1 MKTGRLDRTRATHRS
16 DFFDRAIGSAGQ
28 FQSCS
33 THSSAIYQSSYG
45 NKSNVDRYTSEDRSQ
60 IERVL
65 SSVKGTEKMR
75 KFASIGDF
83 SSFLKSNSIIGSKT
97 EKPEQGLVHLR
108 LSQTPPEQID
118 SHESQSSQLAIE
130 LRKELLRTE
139 LTELVPEDVSVPA
152 SENRDFLSQ
161 RNVHEGEFSPSKNGE
176 FPAYKNREFSPSKIR
191 GYKPPELRK
200 FSPPQNRNFLP
211 QGNKEFS
218 PSSNREFL
226 PSKNREF
233 SPLDRPL
240 PPKQLYSIVEDL
252 PSVKR
257 TTPSQAPKAPSCIRV
272 KVHSLEP
279 QSQRIS
285 DSSRKFREKTK
296 AFLLA
301 VEVTRLRKIMRI

>member
-1 MKTGRLDRTRATHRS
+1 MKSGRLDRTRATHRS

-33 THSSAIYQSSYG
+33 THSSAIYQSSYAT
-45 NKSNVDRYTSEDRSQ
+45 KSNVDRYTSEDRSQ

-65 SSVKGTEKMR
+65 SSVKGAEKLR

-83 SSFLKSNSIIGSKT
+83 SSFLKSNSIIGAKP

-139 LTELVPEDVSVPA
+139 LTELVPEDLSVPA
-152 SENRDFLSQ
+152 SEDREFFSQ
-161 RNVHEGEFSPSKNGE
+161 RNVNQQEFFPSKNE
-176 FPAYKNREFSPSKIR
+176 KPLAHKNRESSPSKIR
-191 GYKPPELRK
+191 GYKPSELRE

-211 QGNKEFS
+211 HGDTEFS
-218 PSSNREFL
+218 PPRNREFL
-226 PSKNREF
+226 PSKTRGL

-240 PPKQLYSIVEDL
+240 PPKELHSIVEDL

-257 TTPSQAPKAPSCIRV
+257 PAASQVAKAPSCIRV

-279 QSQRIS
+279 QSPRIP
-285 DSSRKFREKTK
+285 DSSRKLREKTK